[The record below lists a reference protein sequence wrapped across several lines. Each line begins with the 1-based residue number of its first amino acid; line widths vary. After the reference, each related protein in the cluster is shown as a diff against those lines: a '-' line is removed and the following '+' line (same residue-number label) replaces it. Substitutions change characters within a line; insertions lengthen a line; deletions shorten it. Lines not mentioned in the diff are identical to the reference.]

1 MQKCIGVRRCF
12 PYVVKL
18 IAIAHGRDEHIVGG
32 LIDFDRLQALGN
44 RLDTGSEGKT
54 SRNIVA
60 EEKLPEG
67 FLSGELLELATAKCA
82 ALEKNA
88 AIRSL

>member
-1 MQKCIGVRRCF
+1 
-12 PYVVKL
+12 
-18 IAIAHGRDEHIVGG
+18 

-44 RLDTGSEGKT
+44 RLDPGSEGET

-67 FLSGELLELATAKCA
+67 FLSGELLELTTAKCA
-82 ALEKNA
+82 A
-88 AIRSL
+88 